1 VRKDATMSPPQPADM
16 KTWAEAAEKDSI
28 SVQVQM
34 AAAEI
39 ASREV
44 DKQRAG
50 HYPTLDLIANKGTTA
65 SLASAGLGL
74 IDSDFQNIGVQLTLP
89 IFQGG
94 VVVSRQSEASAN
106 RAAAESNLE
115 LARRNSALAA
125 RQYYLGV
132 VNGLAQVRALKAAL
146 ISSQS
151 SLESNKLGYEVGVRI
166 NIDVLNADNQVYVT
180 RRDLA
185 KAVLD
190 TLMAQFKLKAAVGT
204 LSEDDVAAVNALLDP
219 AAAQ

>member
-1 VRKDATMSPPQPADM
+1 M
-16 KTWAEAAEKDSI
+16 KQWAAAAEKDSI
-28 SVQVQM
+28 AVQIQL
-34 AAAEI
+34 AASEI

-44 DKQRAG
+44 DKRRAG
-50 HYPTLDLIANKGTTA
+50 HYPTLDLVANKG
-65 SLASAGLGL
+65 SSVGFAGVGAGL
-74 IDSDFQNIGVQLTLP
+74 IDSDFQNIGVQLNLP

-94 VVVSRQSEASAN
+94 LVASRQSEASAN

-115 LARRNSALAA
+115 ATRRNAALAA

-132 VNGLAQVRALKAAL
+132 VNGLAEIGALRAAL
-146 ISSQS
+146 VSSQS

-166 NIDVLNADNQVYVT
+166 TIDVLNADNQVYVV

-185 KAVLD
+185 KAVLN

-204 LSEDDVAAVNALLDP
+204 LSEDDVVAANALLDP